1 MGSIGSCTT
10 TEASP
15 MKITLEANVSGL
27 TPGVKYILYEYVFAG
42 VSGVGPA
49 AALAVPA
56 SRYNAN
62 KKLATNAVA
71 FTAAGA
77 TYTHSVDRLSSQ
89 VVVFRCV
96 AASAA

>member
-1 MGSIGSCTT
+1 
-10 TEASP
+10 
-15 MKITLEANVSGL
+15 MKITLEANVYGL
-27 TPGVKYILYEYVFAG
+27 TTGVKYILYEYVFAG
-42 VSGVGPA
+42 VSGVGTA

-56 SRYNAN
+56 FGYNAH

-71 FTAAGA
+71 FTATGA

-96 AASAA
+96 PASAA